1 VTDLC
6 TGDHHP
12 GEFLRRGISATGHRG
27 AENSFLRAV
36 FILKDDQ
43 CTKTGSGQ
51 TWEISSRKRAGRCFS
66 AGARRSGEE
75 GSASSWRGPE
85 KARRKRVQ
93 TGGCGASRT
102 TVSGSARD
110 LVSMPRTHTRM
121 RFTHVSMP
129 RAHRHPVTS
138 ASTNLAA
145 IIMTRVSKPHAHVI
159 SCQRGISSACRTLT
173 SACRVM
179 LTS

>member
-1 VTDLC
+1 MYQDRLWTNIV
-6 TGDHHP
+6 
-12 GEFLRRGISATGHRG
+12 
-27 AENSFLRAV
+27 NSFLRAV
-36 FILKDDQ
+36 LTLKNNQ

-51 TWEISSRKRAGRCFS
+51 TWEKVEGKGRRCFS

-85 KARRKRVQ
+85 KARWKRVQ

-121 RFTHVSMP
+121 RFTHVSTP

-138 ASTNLAA
+138 ASTHLAA

-159 SCQRGISSACRTLT
+159 SCQRGISSACRALT

>member
-1 VTDLC
+1 VYQDRLWTN
-6 TGDHHP
+6 
-12 GEFLRRGISATGHRG
+12 IV
-27 AENSFLRAV
+27 NSFLRAV
-36 FILKDDQ
+36 LTLKNNQ

-51 TWEISSRKRAGRCFS
+51 TWEKVEGKGRRCFS

-85 KARRKRVQ
+85 KARWKRVQ

-110 LVSMPRTHTRM
+110 LVSMPRTHTRMRFTHVSMPRTHTRM

-159 SCQRGISSACRTLT
+159 SCQRGISSAYRALT
-173 SACRVM
+173 SACHAM